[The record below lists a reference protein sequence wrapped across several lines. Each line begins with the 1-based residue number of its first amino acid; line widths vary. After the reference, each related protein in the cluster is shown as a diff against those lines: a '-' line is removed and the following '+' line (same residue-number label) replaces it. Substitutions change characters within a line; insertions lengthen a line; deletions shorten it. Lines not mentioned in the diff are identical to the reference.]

1 MRRTNWLRGAVIAA
15 FTALAVSAACGGKQQ
30 PGAVS
35 ELRAEPEDHSAVV
48 DVGNTL
54 CPVMGA
60 AVVSGQ
66 AFEWMGFRIGICCPG
81 CEHAFE
87 SDPKAFIP
95 FLLDDPGV
103 TEGVKSML
111 SDHLESLLETEGN

>member
-1 MRRTNWLRGAVIAA
+1 MRRTNWLRGAGIAVFA
-15 FTALAVSAACGGKQQ
+15 ALAVSAACGGNRQ
-30 PGAVS
+30 PGEVS

-48 DVGNTL
+48 DVGNTK

-66 AFEWMGFRIGICCPG
+66 AFEWEGFNIGICCPG
-81 CEHAFE
+81 CETAFKG
-87 SDPKAFIP
+87 DPQAYIP

-103 TEGVKSML
+103 TEAVKSML
-111 SDHLESLLETEGN
+111 SDHLESLLEAEGN

>member
-1 MRRTNWLRGAVIAA
+1 MRRTNWLRGAGIAA
-15 FTALAVSAACGGKQQ
+15 FAALAVSAACGGNRQ
-30 PGAVS
+30 PGEVS
-35 ELRAEPEDHSAVV
+35 ELRAEPEDHLVEV
-48 DVGNTL
+48 ENTL

-81 CEHAFE
+81 CENAFE
-87 SDPKAFIP
+87 SDPQTFIP

-103 TEGVKSML
+103 SEAVKSML
-111 SDHLESLLETEGN
+111 SDHLESLLEAEGK